1 MNPNSEFPRQK
12 LPYTKKTNAWRRSVV
27 DWGSE
32 RTYFNYA
39 PVRKDVVHMK
49 INYDLLNGI
58 IHMRDLAHYLN
69 PDDAAGIFP
78 PDKIQHYPIINAYLM
93 CLRGEA
99 SARVFDWRAVV
110 TNPNSISQME
120 QGKKAAFRKAVEAIV
135 EDTTIDDDTADE
147 QMKKVADY
155 FIYEWQDIREI
166 RANEILKHYS
176 KEQNHEDIFLDGFM
190 DVMTNGEEAY
200 QCDIVGG
207 EPVLHKLNLLK
218 LRAFGMGYSNHLED
232 ADVIIYED
240 YWPVG
245 RIYDTFY
252 DQLKPK
258 DIEKLESM
266 QGYDYGGGARI
277 GAAGNYNDGYGIFNA
292 DFVTGEEG
300 IMVKEGDIGFFFDT
314 LDHLGGGLGSNLLPY
329 DVAGNVRVLRVYWK
343 SRRKVKKVKRFNP
356 ETGQEEFDFYPETY
370 ITKEDEG
377 ETEEVFWINEPWEGT
392 KIGEDIYVNMRPR
405 VARYNSLSNPSR
417 CHFGIIGTVYNLNEN
432 KPFSLVDMMKPYSYL
447 YDAVSH
453 KLVEL
458 IASSWGKIVEMD
470 LALKPKNWQVDKWM
484 LFARKNKVL
493 IKDSF
498 NEGNKGAALGK
509 LAGGLNN
516 ATKGV
521 IDAGWGTDI
530 QYYIM
535 LLDNIDTKMAKLIG
549 MTPQRMGQIQNRETV
564 GGVERS
570 TLQSSYTT
578 DWIFQK
584 HSDTIRRVMTAFL
597 ETAKCAFRGRNIKF
611 RYLLSDNSI
620 SIMDIDGDEFAESDY
635 GILVDQSNET
645 QLLNQKLDSLAQA
658 AVQNSVMDFASIMRL
673 YSSRSLSEKVRLVEE
688 AEKRM
693 RENQERIQQQQMQ
706 QQQQLAQMQQQTEM
720 QKMQQQDALN
730 QRDNDTRIRVA
741 EINAQAENLRLGVY
755 DEQNNE
761 KFLEAKADL
770 ERQKLELE
778 IKKFDEE
785 LRFKEQKQRDD
796 KEIQLKKIQAN
807 KK

>member
-1 MNPNSEFPRQK
+1 MDLNSGFPRQK
-12 LPYTKKTNAWRRSVV
+12 LPYSRKNEAWRRANV
-27 DWGSE
+27 DWASA

-39 PVRKDVVHMK
+39 PIRKDAIHMK
-49 INYDLLNGI
+49 INYDLLNGK
-58 IHMRDLAHYLN
+58 IHMSDVASYLN
-69 PDDAAGIFP
+69 PDEAAAIFP
-78 PDKIQHYPIINAYLM
+78 PDKIQHYPIINAYLN

-110 TNPNSISQME
+110 TNPNSISE
-120 QGKKAAFRKAVEAIV
+120 IEENKKSAFRKAIESIV
-135 EDTTIDDDTADE
+135 EDTSIDDDAAQE
-147 QMKKVADY
+147 QVRKTVD
-155 FIYEWQDIREI
+155 FFHYEWQDLREI
-166 RANEILKHYS
+166 RANEILKHYM
-176 KEQNHEDIFLDGFM
+176 KEQNFEDKFLDGFM
-190 DVMTNGEEAY
+190 DAGAVSEEVF
-200 QCDIVGG
+200 QCDIEGG
-207 EPVLHKLNLLK
+207 EPVLRRLNPIKLH
-218 LRAFGMGYSNHLED
+218 AFMSGSSNRIED

-240 YWPVG
+240 YWSRG
-245 RIYDTFY
+245 RIYDCYY
-252 DQLKPK
+252 DQLSKSAM
-258 DIEKLESM
+258 EWLETTPDM
-266 QGYDYGGGARI
+266 DGGAPL
-277 GAAGNYNDGYGIFNA
+277 GAAGNYNDAYGMIHSNNILGEDGVMIKDDESIGYL
-292 DFVTGEEG
+292 
-300 IMVKEGDIGFFFDT
+300 FDG
-314 LDHLGGGLGSNLLPY
+314 LSHFDGGLGSDLLPY
-329 DVAGNVRVLRVYWK
+329 DVAGNIRVLRVYWK
-343 SRRKVKKVKRFNP
+343 SRRKIKKVRRFDP
-356 ETGQEEFDFYPETY
+356 VTGEELFDFYPETY
-370 ITKEDEG
+370 VLDEAAG
-377 ETEEVFWINEPWEGT
+377 ETEEIFWVNEPWEGT
-392 KIGEDIYVNMRPR
+392 KIGENIYVNIRPR
-405 VARYNSLSNPSR
+405 LVRYNSLDNPSR
-417 CHFGIIGTVYNLNEN
+417 CHFGIVGTVYNLNES

-458 IASSWGKIVEMD
+458 IASNWGKLLEMD
-470 LALKPKNWQVDKWM
+470 LAQKPKDWAVDKWM
-484 LFARKNKVL
+484 FFARKNKIL

-498 NEGNKGAALGK
+498 NEGNKGAATGK

-516 ATKGV
+516 ASKGV
-521 IDAGWGTDI
+521 IDASWGVDI
-530 QYYIM
+530 QYYIE
-535 LLDNIDTKMAKLIG
+535 LLDAIDVKMAKLIG

-578 DWIFQK
+578 DWLFQK
-584 HSDTIRRVMTAFL
+584 HSDTIRRVLMAFL
-597 ETAKCAFRGRNIKF
+597 ETAKCAFRGRTVKF
-611 RYLLSDNSI
+611 RYILSDNSI
-620 SIMDIDGDEFAESDY
+620 KLMEVDGDEFAESDY
-635 GILVDQSNET
+635 GIIVDQSNET

-673 YSSRSLSEKVRLVEE
+673 YSSRSLSEKVRLVED
-688 AEKRM
+688 AERKM
-693 RENQERIQQQQMQ
+693 RENQERMQQMQMQ

-796 KEIQLKKIQAN
+796 KEVQLKKIQVN